1 MSFSSYNSTS
11 VLVMFFRFPV
21 APLPFHLE
29 VACYFHVLT
38 TIFRHADA
46 DPRDYA
52 TIFGFSSVPEFMT
65 HLVLQRTD
73 DARLILSCP
82 ATILPPALRPSVTE
96 DLLARYESMSLDPGL
111 ADQDFPPLDFGQH
124 IPAEIH
130 ETIVQSL
137 IREQRAFILH
147 L

>member
-1 MSFSSYNSTS
+1 M
-11 VLVMFFRFPV
+11 
-21 APLPFHLE
+21 PFHLE

-38 TIFRHADA
+38 TLFRHADA
-46 DPRDYA
+46 DPRDFS
-52 TIFGFSSVPEFMT
+52 TIFGSSSVPEFMT

-73 DARLILSCP
+73 DARLMLSCP

-96 DLLARYESMSLDPGL
+96 DLLARYESMSLDPNL
-111 ADQDFPPLDFGQH
+111 NDQEFPELGFGQH
-124 IPAEIH
+124 IPPEIH
-130 ETIVQSL
+130 ATIVRDL

>member
-1 MSFSSYNSTS
+1 M
-11 VLVMFFRFPV
+11 

-38 TIFRHADA
+38 AIFRHADA
-46 DPRDYA
+46 DSRDFA
-52 TIFGFSSVPEFMT
+52 TIFGYSSVPEFMT

-73 DARLILSCP
+73 DAKLLLSCP

-96 DLLARYESMSLDPGL
+96 DLLARYESMSLDPDL
-111 ADQDFPPLDFGQH
+111 ADQEFPELDFGQH
-124 IPAEIH
+124 IPVN
-130 ETIVQSL
+130 TRDNIVRAL
-137 IREQRAFILH
+137 IREQRAFIVH